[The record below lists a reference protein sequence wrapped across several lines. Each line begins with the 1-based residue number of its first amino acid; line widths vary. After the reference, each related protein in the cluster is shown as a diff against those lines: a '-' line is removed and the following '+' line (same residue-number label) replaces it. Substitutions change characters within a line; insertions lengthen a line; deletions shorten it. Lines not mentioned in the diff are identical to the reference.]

1 MLLVK
6 KNTQC
11 CGCRNRKQL
20 FKNSFNLQV
29 EDELPKKEHLFAAK
43 IHDII
48 ESVDK
53 DKYSKKELKLSKR
66 VYRCTCGN
74 EINRERNTAINIRE
88 EARSSHFKIWDLSG
102 GACHWRK
109 IRMG

>member
-1 MLLVK
+1 MPLVK

-29 EDELPKKEHLFAAK
+29 EDELPKKERLFAAK

-48 ESVDK
+48 EPVDK
-53 DKYSKKELKLSKR
+53 
-66 VYRCTCGN
+66 
-74 EINRERNTAINIRE
+74 INIQKRTE
-88 EARSSHFKIWDLSG
+88 II
-102 GACHWRK
+102 RK
-109 IRMG
+109 SLPLYVWK